1 MEKFTIKTFN
11 ETYPND
17 DACLDEIFNSR
28 YGDLHVCPNCKRETK
43 FYRIGSRKTYG
54 CKFCGYQLSPTAG
67 TIFHKSST
75 SLKNWFYALF
85 LFASSKN
92 GVSAKELQRQLGVT
106 YKTAWRMA
114 KQIRLLFAEN
124 IDQLDG
130 IVEIDET
137 FYGGKGVNRR
147 FKLSKPE
154 DKTPVMGML
163 QRGGKIIAK
172 PVLNTGKGTLLPEIQ
187 KNISLDA
194 KIISDEFNSYTNLH
208 KLGYDHSI
216 VRHLETYVKGEI
228 HTNTIEG
235 FWSQLKRSVDGTY
248 HAISKKYLSSYVNE
262 FSFRYNY
269 RKLESPIFSLMLS
282 RAVTPLG

>member
-11 ETYPND
+11 ETYPD
-17 DACLDEIFNSR
+17 DNACLEEIFKSR
-28 YGDLHVCPNCKRETK
+28 YGSLNVCPTCKRETK

-124 IDQLDG
+124 VEQLDG
-130 IVEIDET
+130 VIEIDET
-137 FYGGKGVNRR
+137 FYGGKGRNKRY
-147 FKLSKPE
+147 KLSKPE
-154 DKTPVMGML
+154 DKTPIMGML
-163 QRGGKIIAK
+163 QRGGKVIAK
-172 PVLNTGKGTLLPEIQ
+172 PVMGVGRRTLLPEIQ
-187 KNISLDA
+187 KNISMNA
-194 KIISDEFNSYTNLH
+194 KVFTDELGSYRNLY
-208 KLGYDHSI
+208 KFGYDHSI
-216 VRHLETYVKGEI
+216 VKHLETYVKGEI

-235 FWSQLKRSVDGTY
+235 FWSQLKRSVNGTH
-248 HAISKKYLSSYVNE
+248 HAISRKYLASYVNE

-269 RKLESPIFSLMLS
+269 RKSTLPIFSLMLS
-282 RAVTPLG
+282 KAVMPIG